1 MLSGGADALV
11 HREVLTCRTEETR
24 AVVYGTPATLLRG
37 CDSLDGQPFNLGA
50 VANRLREYIA
60 KDTRQDFLLVN
71 KRKLVFSET
80 PLIMGI
86 LNVTPDSFSDGGS
99 YSSPRDAANKAVEM
113 EKAGAAIIDIGGE
126 SSRPGS
132 KAVSA
137 EEQQA
142 RVVPVIQA
150 IRERTQVPISIDT
163 CTPEV
168 AEAAVTAGAGMIN
181 SIDGMESPG
190 MAELAVSMG
199 LPVVIMHKKGAPET
213 MQTNPFYGD
222 APAEIG
228 HYLLFRVEALV
239 KAGIPREMILVDPG
253 IGFGKRLED
262 NLVLIRSLE
271 WIGFLTGCRVLLG
284 HSRKSFFKGIAG
296 IDQAD
301 RRDSVTHIVT
311 VMSDGADMVRV
322 HDVQGTAAALK
333 VSAALWRTL

>member
-1 MLSGGADALV
+1 
-11 HREVLTCRTEETR
+11 
-24 AVVYGTPATLLRG
+24 
-37 CDSLDGQPFNLGA
+37 
-50 VANRLREYIA
+50 
-60 KDTRQDFLLVN
+60 
-71 KRKLVFSET
+71 
-80 PLIMGI
+80 MGI